1 MVDNEVWAR
10 CGDCGTELT
19 ESDKE
24 CPECGS
30 TKKAF
35 NKTATVP
42 VGISVSWSAGHEAHW
57 STKSY
62 SILAILLTL
71 LLGFGGLISYGIWE
85 LLPLSAGLKVAVWLV
100 VFLALVVI
108 SWRQRYRILMLTRWL
123 DNKFTAKKTYRSK

>member
-10 CGDCGTELT
+10 CGDCETELT

-30 TKKAF
+30 TMKAF
-35 NKTATVP
+35 RKTAKTTI
-42 VGISVSWSAGHEAHW
+42 GLRVSCSAEHEAPW

-62 SILAILLTL
+62 SILAILLAL

-85 LLPLSAGLKVAVWLV
+85 LLPLSAGLKVAVWFV

-108 SWRQRYRILMLTRWL
+108 GWRERYRILMFTRWL
-123 DNKFTAKKTYRSK
+123 DKKSTAKKTYRSK